1 MLTAHLDTTDVDGT
15 SGATYGLVDA
25 LAVFGCG
32 DDELL
37 AGSDERRSGGDW
49 LQGSGGKWKGVRT
62 GYTNNDS

>member
-1 MLTAHLDTTDVDGT
+1 
-15 SGATYGLVDA
+15 LVDA